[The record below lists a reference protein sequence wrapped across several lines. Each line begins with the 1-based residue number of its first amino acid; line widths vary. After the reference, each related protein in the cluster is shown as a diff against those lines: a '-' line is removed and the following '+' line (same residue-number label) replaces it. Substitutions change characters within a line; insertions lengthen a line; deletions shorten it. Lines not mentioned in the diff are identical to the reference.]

1 MTQTRA
7 ALILILSFSSLGV
20 AAVAQVAGG
29 YGPIST
35 ADPMVIL
42 AARYALMSQNAQ
54 MSGKYTLKSINKA
67 QSQVVAGVN
76 YQVCITLRRD
86 DTIRTAEA
94 VVYHNLQRKWSVTRW
109 TWNKCTIK

>member
-7 ALILILSFSSLGV
+7 ALIFSFLSLGT
-20 AAVAQVAGG
+20 ATAQVVGG

-35 ADPMVIL
+35 ADPMVTL

-54 MSGKYTLKSINKA
+54 MSGKYTLKTINKA

-76 YQVCITLRRD
+76 YHVCITLRRA

-94 VVYHNLQRKWSVTRW
+94 VVYQNLQRKWAVTRW
-109 TWNKCTIK
+109 AWNKCTIK

>member
-7 ALILILSFSSLGV
+7 ALILSFLSLGTV
-20 AAVAQVAGG
+20 TAQVTGG

-35 ADPMVIL
+35 TDPMVIL
-42 AARYALMSQNAQ
+42 AARYALISQNAQ

-67 QSQVVAGVN
+67 QSQVVAGIN
-76 YQVCITLRRD
+76 YHVCISLRRE

-94 VVYHNLQRKWSVTRW
+94 LVYQNLQRKWSVTRW
-109 TWNKCTIK
+109 AWNKCTIR

>member
-7 ALILILSFSSLGV
+7 ALILSFLSLGTV
-20 AAVAQVAGG
+20 TAQITGG

-54 MSGKYTLKSINKA
+54 MSSKYTLKSINKA
-67 QSQVVAGVN
+67 QSQVVAGIN
-76 YQVCITLRRD
+76 YHVCISLRRE

-94 VVYHNLQRKWSVTRW
+94 LVYQNLQRKWSVTRW
-109 TWNKCTIK
+109 AWNKCMIR